1 MSKYYFQFRLDD
13 PHGGGAGV
21 GQRGAGA
28 GAGVRGAAAGG
39 RLAHTRGR
47 GEDRRP
53 LIIHVKDCV
62 CIESL
67 FQYKDNLIRS

>member
-1 MSKYYFQFRLDD
+1 MKKYYFQLWVDD
-13 PHGGGAGV
+13 PHGRGAGV

-28 GAGVRGAAAGG
+28 GVQGPAARG

>member
-1 MSKYYFQFRLDD
+1 MSDGDGLVKELHGSTLNRPGQLLDQ
-13 PHGGGAGV
+13 HGALSGV
-21 GQRGAGA
+21 QGP
-28 GAGVRGAAAGG
+28 AARG

-67 FQYKDNLIRS
+67 FQYKNNL